1 MVGYDARDVRMLG
14 SDPLRKVLAER
25 PGFEPGTEVLP
36 L

>member
-1 MVGYDARDVRMLG
+1 MMLNRFAELT
-14 SDPLRKVLAER
+14 PLQEYLAER